1 MTPWL
6 AELGTALSA
15 AFLLAA
21 LAALA
26 ALLLY
31 TSMPPGAGRRP
42 DSQHQPPAAVSQAR
56 APLLPNTTRTNLVVG
71 LLASGMVIAIASAV
85 STMLELRLISAL
97 MRDEYVS
104 DTAIYANDLRQ
115 GAIGIV
121 ALVVYLATALAFCF
135 WIHRAH
141 HNLRALAARGLR
153 FSPGWAVGWFFVP
166 FWNLV
171 RPYQVMKEI
180 WQASDPEADPA
191 QEAAWTRAPVSPL
204 VPWWWA
210 SFLIMNLSARV
221 ANRLLASAEAHDA
234 FVTAESVSLAADIL
248 TIAAAALAIALVT
261 RLNVRQHA
269 RGARLARAA
278 IAMGPA
284 R

>member
-6 AELGTALSA
+6 AELGAALPPA
-15 AFLLAA
+15 PL

-31 TSMPPGAGRRP
+31 TSLPPGAARRP
-42 DSQHQPPAAVSQAR
+42 DSQHQPPAPLPQAR
-56 APLLPNTTRTNLVVG
+56 VPQLPNTTRTNLVVG
-71 LLASGMVIAIASAV
+71 LLAFGMVIAFASV
-85 STMLELRLISAL
+85 ISTMLELRLINAL
-97 MRDEYVS
+97 MRGQYVS
-104 DTAIYANDLRQ
+104 DTAIYTNDLRQ
-115 GAIGIV
+115 AAIGILD
-121 ALVVYLATALAFCF
+121 LVVYLLTALVFCF

-141 HNLRALAARGLR
+141 YNLRALAARGLH

-180 WQASDPEADPA
+180 WQASDPEADPTHD
-191 QEAAWTRAPVSPL
+191 AAWTRAPVSPL
-204 VPWWWA
+204 VPLWWA

-221 ANRLLASAEAHDA
+221 ADRLLASAEAHDA

-248 TIAAAALAIALVT
+248 AIAAAAFAIALVT
-261 RLNVRQHA
+261 RLNARQHA
-269 RGARLARAA
+269 RGARVARAA

-284 R
+284 P